1 MTARITQ
8 SMISSTALRGL
19 QGNLSRVQQLQQQL
33 SSGKQ
38 ISTPSDDP
46 SGTAAAMTLRSQR
59 AADDQYLRN
68 IDQVNGRLSVTD
80 TTLTTLS
87 DRIRSV
93 RETMVASRNGA
104 LSTDSR
110 AALAKQVDALRDEIT
125 SLYNTT
131 YLDRPIFGGSVQGQ
145 AALDPT
151 GAYIGDNAPVTARIS
166 RDAVVRT
173 DVTGPEAAAD
183 VLPALLTQ
191 ISADINSTTGATSAD
206 FTQLDAAMSTVQQA
220 LGDIGAR
227 QSRVDATKSIVDSQ
241 QLDFTSRISAV
252 EDIDMPKTIMNLQA
266 QQIGYQAALGSAA
279 KMLQTSLVDYL
290 K

>member
-1 MTARITQ
+1 MTSRITQ
-8 SMISSTALRGL
+8 STISTTALRGL
-19 QGNLSRVQQLQQQL
+19 QGNLSRVQHLQQQL

-46 SGTAAAMTLRSQR
+46 SGTAAAMTMRSQR
-59 AADDQYLRN
+59 AASDQYLRN
-68 IDQVNGRLSVTD
+68 IDQVNGRLGVTD

-104 LSTDSR
+104 LSTDAR
-110 AALAKQVDALRDEIT
+110 AALAKQVDALREEIT

-145 AALDPT
+145 AALDLT

-173 DVTGPEAAAD
+173 DVTGLEAAAD

-191 ISADINSTTGATSAD
+191 ISADITSTAGATSAD
-206 FTQLDAAMSTVQQA
+206 FTQLDAAMSTVQRA
-220 LGDIGAR
+220 LGDVGAR
-227 QSRVDATKSIVDSQ
+227 QSRVDATRSIVDSQ
-241 QLDFTSRISAV
+241 RLDFTGRISAV
-252 EDIDMPKTIMNLQA
+252 EDIDLPKTIMDLQA
-266 QQIGYQAALGSAA
+266 QQVGYQAALGSAA
-279 KMLQTSLVDYL
+279 KMMQSSLMDYL

>member
-1 MTARITQ
+1 MTSRITQ
-8 SMISSTALRGL
+8 STISTTALRGL
-19 QGNLSRVQQLQQQL
+19 QGGLSRVQQLQQQL

-38 ISTPSDDP
+38 ISMPSDDP
-46 SGTAAAMTLRSQR
+46 SGTAAAMTMRSQR

-80 TTLTTLS
+80 STLTTLS
-87 DRIRSV
+87 DRIRAV

-110 AALAKQVDALRDEIT
+110 AALAKQVDSLREEIT
-125 SLYNTT
+125 SLYDTT

-145 AALDPT
+145 AALDAT
-151 GAYIGDNAPVTARIS
+151 GTYIGDNAPVTARIS

-191 ISADINSTTGATSAD
+191 ISADLTSTTGATTAD
-206 FTQLDAAMSTVQQA
+206 FTQLDAVMSTVQRA
-220 LGDIGAR
+220 LGDVGAR
-227 QSRVDATKSIVDSQ
+227 QSRVEATRSIVDSQ
-241 QLDFTSRISAV
+241 RLDFTGRISAV
-252 EDIDMPKTIMNLQA
+252 EDIDLPKTIMDLQA
-266 QQIGYQAALGSAA
+266 QQVGYQAALGSAA
-279 KMLQTSLVDYL
+279 KMMQSSLMDYL

>member
-1 MTARITQ
+1 MTTRITQ
-8 SMISSTALRGL
+8 NAISATTLRGL
-19 QGNLSRVQQLQQQL
+19 QNNLTRVQGLQQQL

-46 SGTAAAMTLRSQR
+46 SGTAAAMTMRSQR
-59 AADDQYLRN
+59 AADEQYLRN

-80 TTLTTLS
+80 STLTTLS
-87 DRIRSV
+87 DRIRAV

-104 LSTDSR
+104 LSTDAR

-131 YLDRPIFGGSVQGQ
+131 YLDRPVFGGSVQGQ
-145 AALDPT
+145 AALDGT

-166 RDAVVRT
+166 RDAVIRT

-183 VLPALLTQ
+183 VVPALLTQ
-191 ISADINSTTGATSAD
+191 ISADINSVTGATSAD
-206 FTQLDAAMSTVQQA
+206 FTQLDAAMSTVQRA
-220 LGDIGAR
+220 LGDVGAR
-227 QSRVDATKSIVDSQ
+227 QSRVESTRAIVDGQ
-241 QLDFTSRISAV
+241 RLDFTSRISSV
-252 EDIDMPKTIMNLQA
+252 EDIDLPKTIMDLQA
-266 QQIGYQAALGSAA
+266 QQVGYQAALGSAA
-279 KMLQTSLVDYL
+279 KMLQASLADYL